1 MTTSIQEDI
10 CMVEL
15 AGPAGNGK
23 SRSVKRVASRLNGNV
38 ISDFTQHLRVIGQ
51 PEHIPAKSTLF
62 MKDILLLHFS
72 QLGPHFDLSIWKLP
86 TRSVS
91 DADRST
97 EFIRRRYENS
107 VLPGMRR
114 FVLSSESFA
123 GRVLDSIPDLASVKE
138 KTQPGHCGEARAP
151 RNAITLQR
159 KAG

>member
-23 SRSVKRVASRLNGNV
+23 SRSVKRVAFRLNGNV

-62 MKDILLLHFS
+62 VKDILLLHFS

-97 EFIRRRYENS
+97 EFIRRQYENS

-114 FVLSSESFA
+114 FVLSSKSFA
-123 GRVLDSIPDLASVKE
+123 GRVLDSMPDLATVKKRLSQAIAE
-138 KTQPGHCGEARAP
+138 KRALLGV
-151 RNAITLQR
+151 R
-159 KAG
+159 